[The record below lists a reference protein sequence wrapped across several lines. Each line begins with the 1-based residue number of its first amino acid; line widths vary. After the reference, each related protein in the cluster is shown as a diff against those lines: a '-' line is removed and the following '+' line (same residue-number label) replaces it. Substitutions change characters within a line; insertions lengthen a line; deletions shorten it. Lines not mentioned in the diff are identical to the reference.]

1 MLHLRGLATMLAGAA
16 APAAAARALSTAA
29 PCAVCGLAAQREP
42 CPSLPCLQQIAAAP
56 DHFALF
62 SLCVWVLCSRAWRVA
77 RRLRARAS
85 PPSHDTFFRARAR
98 RRPRSARQFD
108 LSLPALEGT
117 YKRLQRVVHPDYF
130 SSAPE
135 ALRQASAGASSRLNG
150 AYRTLRSPSERAR
163 YLLRL
168 LGGGSALG
176 GEEEEAA
183 GGGSGSGSGSRRVS
197 PALLAEVMEAREVV
211 EDAGTPPEAL
221 ARLGERTR
229 AAQAACARDLTAA
242 FQQGPQGL
250 PLARDIAV
258 ALGYYDKLLEE
269 VEARQEATRQQQQ
282 QQQQREEGASSRDA

>member
-1 MLHLRGLATMLAGAA
+1 MLAAA
-16 APAAAARALSTAA
+16 APPASAAAAAAAARALSSAA
-29 PCAVCGLAAQREP
+29 PCAACGLAAQPAP

-62 SLCVWVLCSRAWRVA
+62 SLCVAGQ
-77 RRLRARAS
+77 
-85 PPSHDTFFRARAR
+85 RAR
-98 RRPRSARQFD
+98 RAARPLPSPSLCAAPPCGARSARQFD
-108 LSLPALEGT
+108 ISLPALEGT

-130 SSAPE
+130 TSAPE
-135 ALRQASAGASSRLNG
+135 ALRQASASASSRLNG
-150 AYRTLRSPSERAR
+150 AYRALRSPSERAR

-168 LGGGSALG
+168 LGGEDALG
-176 GEEEEAA
+176 EE
-183 GGGSGSGSGSRRVS
+183 GGSGGPAPAASRRVS

-211 EDAGTPPEAL
+211 EDAATPPAAL

-282 QQQQREEGASSRDA
+282 QQQGGASSAGT

>member
-1 MLHLRGLATMLAGAA
+1 MR
-16 APAAAARALSTAA
+16 APPA
-29 PCAVCGLAAQREP
+29 
-42 CPSLPCLQQIAAAP
+42 
-56 DHFALF
+56 H
-62 SLCVWVLCSRAWRVA
+62 
-77 RRLRARAS
+77 
-85 PPSHDTFFRARAR
+85 
-98 RRPRSARQFD
+98 SARQFD

-150 AYRTLRSPSERAR
+150 AYRTRRSPSERAR

-168 LGGGSALG
+168 LGGGGSALG

-183 GGGSGSGSGSRRVS
+183 GGGSGSRRVS

-282 QQQQREEGASSRDA
+282 QQQQREEGVSSRDA

>member
-1 MLHLRGLATMLAGAA
+1 M
-16 APAAAARALSTAA
+16 
-29 PCAVCGLAAQREP
+29 
-42 CPSLPCLQQIAAAP
+42 
-56 DHFALF
+56 
-62 SLCVWVLCSRAWRVA
+62 
-77 RRLRARAS
+77 S
-85 PPSHDTFFRARAR
+85 PPARPPAR
-98 RRPRSARQFD
+98 RSARQFD

-176 GEEEEAA
+176 GEEEEA
-183 GGGSGSGSGSRRVS
+183 GSSSGSSSSGSSSRRVS

-282 QQQQREEGASSRDA
+282 QQQQGGASSAGT

>member
-1 MLHLRGLATMLAGAA
+1 MR
-16 APAAAARALSTAA
+16 APPA
-29 PCAVCGLAAQREP
+29 
-42 CPSLPCLQQIAAAP
+42 
-56 DHFALF
+56 H
-62 SLCVWVLCSRAWRVA
+62 
-77 RRLRARAS
+77 
-85 PPSHDTFFRARAR
+85 
-98 RRPRSARQFD
+98 SARQFD

-168 LGGGSALG
+168 LGGGGSALG

-183 GGGSGSGSGSRRVS
+183 GGGSGSRRVS

-282 QQQQREEGASSRDA
+282 QQQQREEGVSSRDA